1 MSKQIW
7 TAESIFPGHPDKLA
21 DAVADAIVAEAG
33 RREKRALVG
42 VEVAV
47 HRNNVFIT
55 GRVACTGAEDIDF
68 HELVRNVYASA
79 GLVVIV
85 TCSSKYVSIASKIPS
100 FTFL

>member
-33 RREKRALVG
+33 KREKRALVG

-55 GRVACTGAEDIDF
+55 GRVACTGCRRTLIF
-68 HELVRNVYASA
+68 SGTRPRGVCIGRL
-79 GLVVIV
+79 
-85 TCSSKYVSIASKIPS
+85 
-100 FTFL
+100 